1 MKSTRQNI
9 ILQIIAEQEIET
21 QNQLMDVLA
30 QRGVPSTQAT
40 LSRDIKELHLTKTLA
55 PSGKYRYAA
64 PAADEFPG
72 YDERLKKI
80 FRECV
85 TSYAEAQN
93 IIVIK
98 TLPGLAYGAR
108 RVLAN
113 LLTSTEPTKM
123 EGLPNVYCGFAAVAL
138 AVFFLC
144 CKKVR
149 LREKL
154 LSVGLLAFFLLS
166 FLFRTLD
173 YYWHGGHFPNM
184 LPYRFSF
191 LFSFVLIVMAYRAWT
206 LLDCFRKRYLF
217 VILPVCLGI
226 ILCGLGL
233 EGSLRRMLLSALAL
247 AIVCLALV
255 LYRPERRRQLL
266 SMALLF
272 AVIGAEMVC
281 SIAMGV
287 AKVSLTSRSS
297 YPRESEDVQAVL
309 QAVPEGSGRVEAT
322 SYQTLNDAALN
333 GYRGISV
340 FTSSANV
347 RFNRFSRSLG
357 LASWPAS
364 NRYLYYESSPFTN
377 LMCGLEYLIDRDGQ
391 QRDTSYTTVAAQSG
405 NVLLLRSRAYLGLG
419 FVADPALGSFVA
431 EQNIYNPIK
440 EQEEMFRMATGLDDA
455 LYTHLKYDTLEAP
468 EACDLRASG
477 TSGTQYSYST
487 QDADGQSELSISYV
501 VPQDG
506 LLVATTKSSGNYDLT
521 VYRNGERLFTRNIKV
536 RCLFSLGCF
545 NAGDTVTLTYPV
557 AEGKDGTIS
566 LDVAEQNDAV
576 FDAGLSRLSRSVWNV
591 TEDTDTNLSGT
602 VDAAEDGLFY
612 TSIPY
617 ENGWRAYVDGVE
629 IPLAQTVAIG
639 DGANDLPMIKAAGLG
654 IAYHA
659 KPKVNEKAEVTI
671 RHADLMGVFC
681 ILSGS
686 LNQK

>member
-1 MKSTRQNI
+1 MSQNLVDLHCHILPGIDDGAKNLDVSIALLNKEIQDGVAGIVFTPHFHYERISVEDFAAKRKAAFLKVAKAAQENGLPLAAKMGAEVYFTTALPSLDLSVLAFAKSNYILIEFPTTCHPAGIDETLYGVRQRGYTP
-9 ILQIIAEQEIET
+9 ILAHVERYPFVAEDPTLLYNWVSEGCLAQINASGLLREGRFRLYTLALALSLLCNYYLSFFCCIFVGLSFFVWCICRWDGWKRFFRRFCRIALCTLLGVGMASVLLLPTLYGLQNTHSAGNKAPELLALNIAE
-21 QNQLMDVLA
+21 DA
-30 QRGVPSTQAT
+30 
-40 LSRDIKELHLTKTLA
+40 
-55 PSGKYRYAA
+55 SGKAA
-64 PAADEFPG
+64 EGQSTLDL
-72 YDERLKKI
+72 LK
-80 FRECV
+80 E
-85 TSYAEAQN
+85 Q
-93 IIVIK
+93 

-233 EGSLRRMLLSALAL
+233 EGSMRRMLLSALAL
-247 AIVCLALV
+247 ALVCLALV

-309 QAVPEGSGRVEAT
+309 QAVPEGSGRVEVT

-333 GYRGISV
+333 GYRGISI

-377 LMCGLEYLIDRDGQ
+377 LMCGLEYLIDRDSL

-419 FVADPALGSFVA
+419 FVADSALGSFVA
-431 EQNIYNPIK
+431 EQNVYNPIK

-468 EACDLRASG
+468 GFGFSFLISSCRV
-477 TSGTQYSYST
+477 ST
-487 QDADGQSELSISYV
+487 CVS
-501 VPQDG
+501 
-506 LLVATTKSSGNYDLT
+506 
-521 VYRNGERLFTRNIKV
+521 
-536 RCLFSLGCF
+536 
-545 NAGDTVTLTYPV
+545 
-557 AEGKDGTIS
+557 
-566 LDVAEQNDAV
+566 
-576 FDAGLSRLSRSVWNV
+576 
-591 TEDTDTNLSGT
+591 
-602 VDAAEDGLFY
+602 
-612 TSIPY
+612 
-617 ENGWRAYVDGVE
+617 
-629 IPLAQTVAIG
+629 
-639 DGANDLPMIKAAGLG
+639 
-654 IAYHA
+654 
-659 KPKVNEKAEVTI
+659 
-671 RHADLMGVFC
+671 
-681 ILSGS
+681 
-686 LNQK
+686 